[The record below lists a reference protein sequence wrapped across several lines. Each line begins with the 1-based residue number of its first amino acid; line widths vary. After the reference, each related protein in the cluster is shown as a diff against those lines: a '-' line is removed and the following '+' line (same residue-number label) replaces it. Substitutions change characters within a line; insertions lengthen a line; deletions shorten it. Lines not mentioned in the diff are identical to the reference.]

1 MVLSTD
7 FYVYEFSF
15 LARLTLAQRPLR
27 FALSIVRA
35 RWRRGFVPYG
45 HVDNLELLS
54 RNGLERLAMRHAEA
68 AAPRVVHACAT
79 CRSDALIVDGL
90 PYPGQGS
97 SKKGRGDLQSPIEF
111 GALLLAGRAGLL
123 AAILLGARDI
133 ASSKTS

>member
-1 MVLSTD
+1 M
-7 FYVYEFSF
+7 
-15 LARLTLAQRPLR
+15 
-27 FALSIVRA
+27 RA

-97 SKKGRGDLQSPIEF
+97 SKRGEGTCRVL
-111 GALLLAGRAGLL
+111 
-123 AAILLGARDI
+123 
-133 ASSKTS
+133 